1 MAVADLTFSAP
12 TSAHPMANPGFGKRL
27 APAQGTYQIS
37 PFTNLTPKA
46 RAVAEYVDQLPV
58 GAAMGIKALASQL
71 PLGQAAVSTA
81 LKEMSQAGLLRRVQE
96 LDLKVATQWVTRT
109 YFSRTA
115 RPDAWWKAWLG
126 GLDMDHWQETPVPK
140 QNSQPRQPHA
150 PSRHPQK
157 SRVPGTFQ
165 AGSAMVA
172 EVPQGAPE
180 ASRAHI
186 LLVTLRI
193 SDRRLTLTAKDCEQ
207 LAPLVDE
214 WFARGS
220 GEDEVRAALT
230 VSLPSKV
237 HAPGRFVAQRLEE
250 KMPPVPV
257 AAPASPT
264 TPPVV
269 RRMMIC
275 TICEAPGD
283 PDALVGGLCA
293 DCDDEPRPSA
303 PVRAAGLPPQ
313 DVRAH
318 AEAVRRAAQ
327 S

>member
-27 APAQGTYQIS
+27 APAQDPYQ
-37 PFTNLTPKA
+37 PHAFAALTPKA

-71 PLGQAAVSTA
+71 PIGQAAVSTA

-115 RPDAWWKAWLG
+115 RPDTWWKAWLG
-126 GLDMDHWQETPVPK
+126 GLDMDHWQEAPMPQ
-140 QNSQPRQPHA
+140 QNPQPRT
-150 PSRHPQK
+150 PSRQPQT
-157 SRVPGTFQ
+157 SQVPGTFQ
-165 AGSAMVA
+165 AGSAMAA
-172 EVPQGAPE
+172 EAPQNAPE

-193 SDRRLTLTAKDCEQ
+193 SDRRLTLTAKDCER
-207 LAPLVDE
+207 LKPLVDE

-220 GEDEVRAALT
+220 DEDEIRTALT
-230 VSLPSKV
+230 DSLPSKV

-257 AAPASPT
+257 AVPASPAT
-264 TPPVV
+264 APVV

-303 PVRAAGLPPQ
+303 PVRSAGLPPQ